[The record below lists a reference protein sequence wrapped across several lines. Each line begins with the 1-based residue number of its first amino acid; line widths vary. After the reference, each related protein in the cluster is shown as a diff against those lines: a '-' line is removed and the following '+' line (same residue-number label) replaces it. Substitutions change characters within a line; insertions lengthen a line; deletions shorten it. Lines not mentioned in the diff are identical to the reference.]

1 MAKIARLYFTGDE
14 IHTLQL
20 LLKQTRHTKEIMVES
35 SRLMKKKFK
44 NYWLVKDTINK
55 VIAKLEAASDT
66 ISKSPRCSLCGY
78 TMVDKAED
86 KCITCSL
93 IGNALANKQTTNHEE
108 V

>member
-20 LLKQTRHTKEIMVES
+20 LLKQTRHTKEIVVES
-35 SRLMKKKFK
+35 SRLM
-44 NYWLVKDTINK
+44 NMDYWLIKDTINK

-66 ISKSPRCSLCGY
+66 
-78 TMVDKAED
+78 VDKAED

>member
-20 LLKQTRHTKEIMVES
+20 LLKQTRHTKEIVVES
-35 SRLMKKKFK
+35 SRLM
-44 NYWLVKDTINK
+44 NMDYWLIKDTINK